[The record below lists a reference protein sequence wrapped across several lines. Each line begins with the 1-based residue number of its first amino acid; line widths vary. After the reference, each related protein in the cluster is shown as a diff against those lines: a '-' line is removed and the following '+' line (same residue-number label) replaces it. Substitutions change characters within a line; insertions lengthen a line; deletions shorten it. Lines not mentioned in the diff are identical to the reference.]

1 MSNHSHSTNHANG
14 VGTRQRGKDRRPL
27 LLVDVD
33 GVISLFGFDPASPP
47 QGKWQM
53 VDGIAHLLS
62 ATAGV
67 HLRRLA
73 TEFELA
79 WCTGWEEKADEYLPH
94 ALELEER
101 FPHVSFANAVPTI
114 DGHWKL
120 DAIDRFA
127 GPDRS
132 VAWIDDAHDERCRAW
147 AARRP
152 GPTLLVTTNPAC
164 GLTDEQVERLLGWA
178 AVQPAVTENTGGSRK
193 AARDQ
198 VAPAS
203 PEPNTSPVVDPK

>member
-1 MSNHSHSTNHANG
+1 MSDHTDSRNQSDG
-14 VGTRQRGKDRRPL
+14 VGQEEARRQPL

-47 QGKWQM
+47 EGRWQM

-62 ATAGV
+62 ATAGA

-73 TEFELA
+73 SRFELA

-101 FPHVSFANAVPTI
+101 FPHISFAGSVPTI
-114 DGHWKL
+114 QGHWKL
-120 DAIDRFA
+120 EAIDRYA
-127 GPDRS
+127 GAERP
-132 VAWIDDAHDERCRAW
+132 VAWIDDAHDEHCRAW
-147 AARRP
+147 AERRP
-152 GPTLLVTTNPAC
+152 GPTLLVTTDPAR

-178 AVQPAVTENTGGSRK
+178 ADQLAVIEKTGGSRK
-193 AARDQ
+193 AAVDQ

-203 PEPNTSPVVDPK
+203 PEANTSPEVAPK